1 MQQVCFV
8 GFLLNFRRGHLS
20 AMGCRVRF
28 QQAVFVLLRQTFLLR
43 GTQQP
48 YEPLF
53 MCFFPG
59 ISPSSQSSSRGQLVG
74 LESFSAV
81 SVCAQ
86 GCVYICVDFVLTTA
100 TREGNQSPGEQMLF
114 RATSVCARSASRA
127 VHVERCLCLVQR
139 DGSGVCGLMTS
150 CD

>member
-100 TREGNQSPGEQMLF
+100 TREGNQSPGADAVSRDF
-114 RATSVCARSASRA
+114 RVRTKRFEGRARGEMPVPGPKGWFR
-127 VHVERCLCLVQR
+127 RLWFN
-139 DGSGVCGLMTS
+139 D
-150 CD
+150 